1 MNIGRALLFR
11 LRHSRILFAAV
22 KLFAAHAPFFLSLFL
37 HAFVVLVCVVD
48 VSWFSEKPKEN
59 IVSVP
64 VMTVDL
70 SNIPVTSITNL
81 PPELR
86 LSKKKAGEPAKKSV
100 RTSAYSRPNAAP
112 KPSAPVQK
120 TTGTADAA
128 LTVKKLNSV
137 LDNVLNKSAPE
148 QKKTPAKAK
157 QNGGF
162 KTLLA
167 SVDGLR
173 APASDASAYPDYLED
188 EALENQGIKGGQGG
202 SYARE
207 LSVSQKDLLGMKL
220 RACWNIDAGVRGVQ
234 NMLVEI
240 RAYLNKDGSVSDVK
254 ILNAKRYKKDAAFR
268 SVAESARRAVYICA
282 EKEDSPFLLFPQ
294 HYAED
299 YENWKTLLL
308 RFNPVDKEVL

>member
-1 MNIGRALLFR
+1 MNITRALLFR
-11 LRHSRILFAAV
+11 LRHSRPLFAAA
-22 KLFAAHAPFFLSLFL
+22 KLFAAHAPFFLSLSL
-37 HAFVVLVCVVD
+37 HVFVVLVCVVD
-48 VSWFSEKPKEN
+48 VSWFSSKPKEN

-86 LSKKKAGEPAKKSV
+86 LAKKKSDGAAKKSV
-100 RTSAYSRPNAAP
+100 RTSAYSRPSNAA

-128 LTVKKLNSV
+128 LSVKKLNSV
-137 LDNVLNKSAPE
+137 LDNVLNKSA
-148 QKKTPAKAK
+148 QKQSKTPAKAK
-157 QNGGF
+157 QNDNF

-173 APASDASAYPDYLED
+173 RPAQSDAAYPDYLED
-188 EALENQGIKGGQGG
+188 ETTENKGVKGGQGG

-220 RACWNIDAGVRGVQ
+220 RACWNIDAGVRGIQ
-234 NMLVEI
+234 DMLVEI

-254 ILNAKRYKKDAAFR
+254 ILNGKRYKKDAAFR

-282 EKEDSPFLLFPQ
+282 EKEDSPFLLFSQ
-294 HYAED
+294 NYAED